1 MKRFWMSWYD
11 AEEDYRPLHDPPSEA
26 ILGWWCSGEHA
37 DGRATLVALV
47 QADDLPSAC
56 VAVAREWP
64 ETAQP
69 KTEWRFG
76 DEVAL
81 TWRPADRFP
90 LSAWME
96 KRVGRATRDRAKG

>member
-56 VAVAREWP
+56 VAVARVKQDS
-64 ETAQP
+64 TIFLTP
-69 KTEWRFG
+69 KPARG
-76 DEVAL
+76 PDDE
-81 TWRPADRFP
+81 
-90 LSAWME
+90 
-96 KRVGRATRDRAKG
+96 